1 MNVKKI
7 LFFIIFPIVLLN
19 NTTYS
24 NSVDI
29 GEFSIYGD
37 QFNNGEI
44 VAYTKPLEGTHGNI
58 RVHKVLGDPN
68 SELVTLSTNNGSF
81 DLLDNKEL
89 QEPGY
94 NCGIVRYNN
103 VYYLAFYAELFHE
116 ELYSWLLVDNANHC
130 NFFGTTQIF

>member
-7 LFFIIFPIVLLN
+7 LLFVIFPIVLLN
-19 NTTYS
+19 NNIYS

-37 QFNNGEI
+37 QFNDGEI
-44 VAYTKPLEGTHGNI
+44 VAYTKPLEETHGNI

-81 DLLDNKEL
+81 NLLNNKGL

-94 NCGIVRYNN
+94 NCGIVKYNN
-103 VYYLAFYAELFHE
+103 VYYLAFYAELYSE
-116 ELYSWLLVDNANHC
+116 ELYSLLLVDNENHC
-130 NFFGTTQIF
+130 NFFGITQVF

>member
-1 MNVKKI
+1 MNIKKI
-7 LFFIIFPIVLLN
+7 LSFVILPIVTSN
-19 NTTYS
+19 NNIYS

-44 VAYTKPLEGTHGNI
+44 VAYTKPLEENSGNI
-58 RVHKVLGDPN
+58 KVHKVLGDPN
-68 SELVTLSTNNGSF
+68 SELVTISTNNGSF
-81 DLLDNKEL
+81 SLIDNKDL

-94 NCGIVRYNN
+94 NCGIVKYDNI
-103 VYYLAFYAELFHE
+103 YYLAFYAELYYE
-116 ELYSWLLVDNANHC
+116 ELYSWLLVDNNNYC